1 MRLRDLAAPQRPDSR
16 VSWGASRRQGAA
28 GPDPGRQNPRPAP
41 AGRPDRRAGGPGGGA
56 ARPAANRHGPES
68 VLMGGAGEAHQLTPD
83 ADPDYLVMILLLDL
97 IPPLDLVPMLL
108 LVIAMLLALVLT
120 LVRLVRLLLLP
131 VLVVG
136 GRNWRE
142 EACVLRRE
150 GGAQR
155 RRR

>member
-1 MRLRDLAAPQRPDSR
+1 MRCLEP
-16 VSWGASRRQGAA
+16 
-28 GPDPGRQNPRPAP
+28 
-41 AGRPDRRAGGPGGGA
+41 
-56 ARPAANRHGPES
+56 
-68 VLMGGAGEAHQLTPD
+68 
-83 ADPDYLVMILLLDL
+83 DPDYLAMILLLDL
-97 IPPLDLVPMLL
+97 IPPLVLILILL
-108 LVIAMLLALVLT
+108 LVIALPLALVLT

>member
-1 MRLRDLAAPQRPDSR
+1 
-16 VSWGASRRQGAA
+16 
-28 GPDPGRQNPRPAP
+28 
-41 AGRPDRRAGGPGGGA
+41 
-56 ARPAANRHGPES
+56 
-68 VLMGGAGEAHQLTPD
+68 
-83 ADPDYLVMILLLDL
+83 MILLLDL

>member
-1 MRLRDLAAPQRPDSR
+1 
-16 VSWGASRRQGAA
+16 
-28 GPDPGRQNPRPAP
+28 
-41 AGRPDRRAGGPGGGA
+41 
-56 ARPAANRHGPES
+56 
-68 VLMGGAGEAHQLTPD
+68 
-83 ADPDYLVMILLLDL
+83 MILLLDL

-120 LVRLVRLLLLP
+120 LVRLLLLP

-142 EACVLRRE
+142 EACVWRRE